1 MGNFDFINCNECKNC
16 CEVKDE
22 RSSELFK
29 EDEQENMTTSNN
41 QNLKQKP
48 EPVNQPKESI
58 TEREQ
63 YNNGSKL
70 QEKQS
75 INNNNNDNNN
85 DEQNYRNDGG
95 FEEDSSF
102 INDDDNIDKNG
113 ENGGERERSENRE
126 ESKGNENGE
135 EREYRE
141 DEDQLQDGE
150 NHYTSNKRE
159 V

>member
-29 EDEQENMTTSNN
+29 EDEQENMITSNN

-48 EPVNQPKESI
+48 EPENQPKESI

-75 INNNNNDNNN
+75 INDNNNDNNN
-85 DEQNYRNDGG
+85 NYDNNNDEHNYG
-95 FEEDSSF
+95 
-102 INDDDNIDKNG
+102 ID
-113 ENGGERERSENRE
+113 
-126 ESKGNENGE
+126 
-135 EREYRE
+135 
-141 DEDQLQDGE
+141 
-150 NHYTSNKRE
+150 E
-159 V
+159 VLKKIVVL